1 METILIKAS
10 QLILSLSILV
20 VLHELGH
27 FLPARFFKTR
37 VEKFYLFFNPW
48 FSLYKK
54 KVGETEYGVGW
65 LPLGGYVK
73 ISGMI
78 DESMDKDQL
87 KKEPEKWE
95 FRAKPA
101 WQRLIIMVGGVV
113 VNFLLAIL
121 IYILVLFFGGK
132 SLLTPEKTAEKGG
145 LYVAEMFKS
154 YGFEDG
160 DIITH
165 KDGEKVENI
174 LEINRDLLLGNYRSL
189 RVESAEGFNTRTI
202 NLPEDVDEEM
212 FQNGAMQAFFPIIP
226 CVIDSLYE
234 DFPAIRSGF
243 KKNDLIIG
251 VNGVS
256 INSYQQFNVV
266 VDDIIKNEGE
276 VFYVDF
282 LISRNNNIVSLN
294 NVQRSVDGF
303 GFTVSANIQD
313 LYDFTHKEYGFL
325 ESIPAGINS
334 GFTTLFD
341 YVAQF
346 KFVFSKKGAESLG
359 GFTAIGSIFPDT
371 WDWRRFWELT
381 AFLSIMLAFLNLLPI
396 PALDGGHVMFLLYEI
411 FAGKPAP
418 EKVLEKA
425 QVVGMI
431 LLLLLVIFANG
442 NDFGLWDWLF

>member
-1 METILIKAS
+1 MEIILIKAS

-27 FLPARFFKTR
+27 FIPARLFKTR

-54 KVGETEYGVGW
+54 KVGETEYGIGW

-121 IYILVLFFGGK
+121 IYILVLFFWGENQLSPK
-132 SLLTPEKTAEKGG
+132 NTAEKGG
-145 LYVAEMFKS
+145 LHVAEMFKS
-154 YGFEDG
+154 YGFKDG

-165 KDGEKVENI
+165 KDGKKVENI
-174 LEINRDLLLGNYRSL
+174 LKINRDLLLGNYRSL
-189 RVESAEGFNTRTI
+189 RVESSKGFNTRTI
-202 NLPEDVDEEM
+202 VLPDDIDEKM

-226 CVIDSLYE
+226 CAVDSLYE
-234 DFPAIRSGF
+234 NFPAINSGF
-243 KKNDLIIG
+243 KKNDLIVS
-251 VNGVS
+251 VNGTS
-256 INSYQQFNVV
+256 ITSYQQFNIVIAE
-266 VDDIIKNEGE
+266 IIEDEGE
-276 VFYVDF
+276 SFNADF
-282 LISRNNNIVSLN
+282 LISRNNSIVSLK

-303 GFTVSANIQD
+303 GFAVNANVED
-313 LYDFTHKEYGFL
+313 HYEFTLKEYSFL
-325 ESIPAGINS
+325 SAIPAGISS

-359 GFTAIGSIFPDT
+359 GFTAIGNIFPDT
-371 WDWRRFWELT
+371 WNWKRFWELT

-396 PALDGGHVMFLLYEI
+396 PALDGGHVMFLLYEM

-425 QVVGMI
+425 QVIGMI

>member
-1 METILIKAS
+1 MEIILIKAS

-48 FSLYKK
+48 FSLYKR
-54 KVGETEYGVGW
+54 KVGETEYGIGW

-78 DESMDKDQL
+78 DESMDNDQM

-101 WQRLIIMVGGVV
+101 WQRLVIMVGGVV

-132 SLLTPEKTAEKGG
+132 SQLSPEKTAENGG

-160 DIITH
+160 DVITH

-189 RVESAEGFNTRTI
+189 RVQSSEGYNSRTVV
-202 NLPEDVDEEM
+202 LPNNIDELM
-212 FQNGAMQAFFPIIP
+212 FQNGSMQAFFPIIP
-226 CVIDSLYE
+226 CTIDSLYE
-234 DFPAIRSGF
+234 NFPAINSGF
-243 KKNDLIIG
+243 KKNDLIIS
-251 VNGVS
+251 VNGITIS
-256 INSYQQFNVV
+256 SYQQFN
-266 VDDIIKNEGE
+266 IIIAEIIENKGE
-276 VFYVDF
+276 EFYADF
-282 LISRNNNIVSLN
+282 QISRNNSVISLN
-294 NVQRSVDGF
+294 NVQRSSDGF
-303 GFTVSANIQD
+303 GFTVNSNIED
-313 LYDFTHKEYGFL
+313 LYEFTLKEYSFL
-325 ESIPAGINS
+325 SSIPAGVSS

-359 GFTAIGSIFPDT
+359 GFTAIGNIFPDT

-425 QVVGMI
+425 QVIGMI